1 MLVVIYVLCMLMTLT
16 RSKVKVKV
24 TGLLK
29 FRQLPKIAYCFSR
42 SISSAILAWSIG
54 AQNSWLVMI
63 VRDLDYSLSEADFG
77 VSFYESYRVSSNVA
91 ECR

>member
-1 MLVVIYVLCMLMTLT
+1 MIGHAGSHIRIVHVNDLDPIQGQGHGA
-16 RSKVKVKV
+16 SKVP
-24 TGLLK
+24 T
-29 FRQLPKIAYCFSR
+29 IAENCFSR